1 MLPPNLFTYF
11 CKAEFT
17 FSILPFIVDANK
29 GKLRFYSDALCLN
42 AAEALLPRH
51 SYNASTPFLQN
62 PCFIRSKGFRIIIQI
77 LHNQNTSDLKKIPD
91 VRPLY
96 SFKFAKK
103 LTEKKT

>member
-17 FSILPFIVDANK
+17 FSILPFIVDANN

-51 SYNASTPFLQN
+51 SYAASTPFLQRFN
-62 PCFIRSKGFRIIIQI
+62 AI
-77 LHNQNTSDLKKIPD
+77 LTTLPGHS
-91 VRPLY
+91 Y
-96 SFKFAKK
+96 
-103 LTEKKT
+103 KTPVLSAQKSSE